1 MWLGPN
7 SGIMSKWAG
16 TTLESWTLRGA
27 CVVRAAFRC
36 QGNVGVFPTQK
47 TADFSVSERETG
59 VVWPEV
65 WVSMRLDALDARNVD
80 FKVRERV

>member
-1 MWLGPN
+1 MSRVWFGPH
-7 SGIMSKWAG
+7 SGVREKWG
-16 TTLESWTLRGA
+16 
-27 CVVRAAFRC
+27 
-36 QGNVGVFPTQK
+36 FPNTK

-65 WVSMRLDALDARNVD
+65 WVSMRLDALNARNVD